1 MLMFMLTVT
10 LIVIAVLCFVMAI
23 YSFINKDDRNTVI
36 CFILG
41 IITIWLSQGINVG
54 VLIAV
59 LAVLIIMEVIRRK
72 GV

>member
-36 CFILG
+36 YFILG